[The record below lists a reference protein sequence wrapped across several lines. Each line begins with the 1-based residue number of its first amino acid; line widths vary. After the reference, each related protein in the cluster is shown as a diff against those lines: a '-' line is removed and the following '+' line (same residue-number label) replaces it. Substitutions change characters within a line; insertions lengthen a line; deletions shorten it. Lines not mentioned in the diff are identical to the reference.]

1 MEFYKFRYNILKL
14 FRDTN
19 VYSKNLFIT
28 INNLRKFIYIIIIIF
43 LIIFVIGLNE
53 LNYLTIFF
61 IIILISFYYISIDI
75 NDKINKF
82 KIDKFYLNYKY
93 NYELFNKFFI
103 YSLNNIPNIDID
115 LDIDKT
121 DNNYIQQILL
131 LYKQIKN
138 VCIYHENLLKEDFN
152 DFFSNLKINNDVLR
166 YVDIYNQSYDNIK
179 KGLLIKIAER
189 ENDKILNELDDDYD
203 TNSILSIDDLNNN
216 IKINNIISI
225 ITSGELTG
233 GKYYYVDMEL
243 LNNNYKEFK
252 NEYIL
257 KLYEY
262 IKDKFEIK
270 DGDLDY
276 LKEPEFNIDYSIKE
290 KINNFNYSFYQL
302 IIFLILFMTIILH
315 IMFYK
320 FYSSI

>member
-1 MEFYKFRYNILKL
+1 MEFYKLRYNILKL
-14 FRDTN
+14 FRETN
-19 VYSKNLFIT
+19 IYSKNLFIT
-28 INNLRKFIYIIIIIF
+28 INNFRKFTYVIIIIF

-61 IIILISFYYISIDI
+61 IIILISFYFISIDI
-75 NDKINKF
+75 NDKINKIR
-82 KIDKFYLNYKY
+82 IDKFYLNYKY

-103 YSLNNIPNIDID
+103 YSLNNIPNIEDIE
-115 LDIDKT
+115 IYKIEH
-121 DNNYIQQILL
+121 NYIQQILL

-138 VCIYHENLLKEDFN
+138 VCSYHENLLKEDFN
-152 DFFSNLKINNDVLR
+152 EYFSNLKINNDVLR
-166 YVDIYNQSYDNIK
+166 YIDIYNQSYDNIK

-189 ENDKILNELDDDYD
+189 ENDKRLNELDDDYD
-203 TNSILSIDDLNNN
+203 MNSILSIDDLDS
-216 IKINNIISI
+216 KITIRSIISDI
-225 ITSGELTG
+225 KDINLTG

-257 KLYEY
+257 RLYEY